1 MTSAKTSGSNKGNG
15 GMKISRQ
22 GLRVRLVCTILLAL
36 AILFVSLPSL
46 SRAERI
52 AMATPSRGLFEFP
65 VVVAMR
71 KGFYKSEGLDV
82 DKIQMQP
89 AIGVKALIS
98 GDVDYLLAWGSA
110 LRAAVTGVPIKAV
123 VGLASRPL
131 HVLIARQEIKTPK
144 DLKGKVIGVDS
155 IAGTVDYLSRVAV
168 RHFGL
173 EPDKDV
179 KIIVTGESP
188 TRLAAL
194 RAGSI
199 DATPIDVAFAV
210 KAEDEGFRRLVYLG
224 DLIEL
229 PLSGIAV
236 MDQKLQTQRDQVRR
250 VVRATVR
257 GTRFMKQNRAD
268 TVQMLS
274 DYLRITPAQSA
285 RAYDASINSFTDD
298 GIISDKGVLLDV
310 QLTKERLK
318 LTKDIP
324 LSQLVDWSLVK
335 EIK

>member
-1 MTSAKTSGSNKGNG
+1 MTGSKLTCFWVLAVAVWLL
-15 GMKISRQ
+15 
-22 GLRVRLVCTILLAL
+22 GLAAPL
-36 AILFVSLPSL
+36 
-46 SRAERI
+46 RAERI
-52 AMATPSRGLFEFP
+52 AIATPSRGLFEFP

-71 KGFYKSEGLDV
+71 KGFFKSEGLDV

-131 HVLIARQEIKTPK
+131 HVLIARQDIKSPK
-144 DLKGKVIGVDS
+144 ELKGKIIGVDS
-155 IAGTVDYLSRVAV
+155 VAGTVDYLSRVAV
-168 RHFGL
+168 RHFGF

-179 KIIVTGESP
+179 KIIVIGESP

-229 PLSGIAV
+229 PLSGVAV
-236 MDQKLQTQRDQVRR
+236 MEQKLQTQREQVKK
-250 VVRATVR
+250 VVRASVR
-257 GTRFMKQNRAD
+257 GTRFMKQNRAEA
-268 TVQMLS
+268 VQMLS
-274 DYLRITPAQSA
+274 DYLRITAAQSA

-298 GIISDKGVLLDV
+298 GVISDKGVNLDV

-324 LSQLVDWSLVK
+324 LSQLVDWSLVR

>member
-1 MTSAKTSGSNKGNG
+1 VAVWLL
-15 GMKISRQ
+15 
-22 GLRVRLVCTILLAL
+22 GLVAPL
-36 AILFVSLPSL
+36 
-46 SRAERI
+46 RAERI
-52 AMATPSRGLFEFP
+52 AIATPSRGLFEFP

-71 KGFYKSEGLDV
+71 KGFFKSEGLDV

-131 HVLIARQEIKTPK
+131 HVLIARQDIKSPK
-144 DLKGKVIGVDS
+144 ELKGKIIGVDS
-155 IAGTVDYLSRVAV
+155 VAGTVDYLSRVAV
-168 RHFGL
+168 RHFGF
-173 EPDKDV
+173 EPEKDV

-229 PLSGIAV
+229 PLSGVAV
-236 MDQKLQTQRDQVRR
+236 MEQKLQTQREQVKK
-250 VVRATVR
+250 VVRASVR
-257 GTRFMKQNRAD
+257 GTRFMKQNRAE

-298 GIISDKGVLLDV
+298 GVISDKGVNLDV

-324 LSQLVDWSLVK
+324 LSQLVDWSLVR

>member
-1 MTSAKTSGSNKGNG
+1 MNRGNN
-15 GMKISRQ
+15 RQ
-22 GLRVRLVCTILLAL
+22 
-36 AILFVSLPSL
+36 FL
-46 SRAERI
+46 SRALIVVFALMISLVGNPAPAAERVTI
-52 AMATPSRGLFEFP
+52 ATPSRGLFEFP

-71 KGFYKSEGLDV
+71 KGFYRDEGVEV

-89 AIGVKALIS
+89 AVGVKALIS

-110 LRAAVTGVPIKAV
+110 LRAAVSGVPIKAV
-123 VGLASRPL
+123 LGFAGRPL
-131 HVLIARQEIKTPK
+131 HVLIVRPEIKSPK

-155 IAGTVDYLSRVAV
+155 VAGTVDYLSRVAV
-168 RHFGL
+168 RHFGF
-173 EPDKDV
+173 EPEKDV

-194 RAGSI
+194 RAGAI

-210 KAEDEGFRRLVYLG
+210 KAEDEGFKRLVYLG

-236 MDQKLQTQRDQVRR
+236 MEQKLQTQRDQVKR
-250 VVRATVR
+250 VVRAGVR
-257 GTRFMKQNRAD
+257 GLRFMKQNRNE
-268 TVQMLS
+268 TVQMLA
-274 DYLRITPAQSA
+274 DYLRITPSQAA

-324 LSQLVDWSLVK
+324 LSQLVDWSVVREVK
-335 EIK
+335 

>member
-1 MTSAKTSGSNKGNG
+1 MTVT
-15 GMKISRQ
+15 
-22 GLRVRLVCTILLAL
+22 GL
-36 AILFVSLPSL
+36 SLGLPAPL
-46 SRAERI
+46 RAERI
-52 AMATPSRGLFEFP
+52 AIATPSRGLFEFP

-71 KGFYKSEGLDV
+71 KGFFKNEGLEV

-89 AIGVKALIS
+89 ALGVKALIS

-131 HVLIARQEIKTPK
+131 HVLIARQDIKSPK
-144 DLKGKVIGVDS
+144 ELKGKIIGVDS
-155 IAGTVDYLSRVAV
+155 VAGTVDYLSRVAV
-168 RHFGL
+168 RHFGF
-173 EPDKDV
+173 EPEKDIT
-179 KIIVTGESP
+179 IIVTGESP

-194 RAGSI
+194 RAGAI

-236 MDQKLQTQRDQVRR
+236 MDRKLQTQRDQVRR
-250 VVRATVR
+250 VARAAVR
-257 GTRFMKQNRAD
+257 GTRFMKQNRAE
-268 TVQMLS
+268 TAQMLS
-274 DYLRITPAQSA
+274 DYLGITPSQAT

-298 GIISDKGVLLDV
+298 GIISDKGVQLDV

-335 EIK
+335 EIKTGN

>member
-1 MTSAKTSGSNKGNG
+1 MFGWNSGEVATMTLPR
-15 GMKISRQ
+15 KIQ
-22 GLRVRLVCTILLAL
+22 LLAHAL
-36 AILFVSLPSL
+36 AMVFALMNSLVGNPVL
-46 SRAERI
+46 AAERVTI
-52 AMATPSRGLFEFP
+52 ATPSRGLFEFP

-71 KGFYKSEGLDV
+71 KGFYKDEGIEV

-89 AIGVKALIS
+89 AIGVKALMS

-110 LRAAVTGVPIKAV
+110 LRAAVSGVPIKAV
-123 VGLASRPL
+123 LGFAGRPL
-131 HVLIARQEIKTPK
+131 HVLIARPEIKSPK
-144 DLKGKVIGVDS
+144 DLKGKIIGVDS
-155 IAGTVDYLSRVAV
+155 VAGTVDYLSRVAV
-168 RHFGL
+168 RHFGF
-173 EPDKDV
+173 EPEKDV

-194 RAGSI
+194 RAGAI

-210 KAEDEGFRRLVYLG
+210 KAEDEGFKRLVYLG

-250 VVRATVR
+250 VVRAGVR
-257 GTRFMKQNRAD
+257 GVRFMKQNRNE

-274 DYLRITPAQSA
+274 DYLRITPSQSA

-298 GIISDKGVLLDV
+298 GMISDKGVLLDV